1 MSKADKATYKLDL
14 TNIKLDKRNKSKI
27 KSLFNNDITFLVVA
41 IIAGVG
47 AVMMGVLV
55 SLEYIQTMCGGK

>member
-1 MSKADKATYKLDL
+1 MHNDL
-14 TNIKLDKRNKSKI
+14 SNIKLDKRNKSKI